1 MTGSPT
7 VSMGELAQ
15 LIPEETEEK
24 EAFEAILSSIQNNYP
39 NDWDQWL
46 VVNYSY
52 EDLFGGQ
59 ISPGTDSKLRF
70 GLPTTEIVR
79 AFYPNCVD
87 LSERVY
93 RHVRR
98 MVLAWPLGRALVYS
112 PHSIV
117 EKVHAPSFAKFMN
130 AIRDLKNKGKLTNR
144 ERTSKILSD
153 ESDQIQT
160 AHSTPRSSASRKKK
174 KEGRA
179 EDTMTAGVK
188 RTMPPTERGNSPP
201 PKRSSLDQGS
211 SEHLMAAML
220 QQQMALFNKLVEM
233 QTEQSKRI
241 DQIQQMPASSKA
253 PDPDLNAS
261 FESVPD
267 STHNE
272 ERVMTP
278 SRSPIINESSDFNR
292 SRSRDVSVDTDT
304 EETVIKD
311 GIAKLEQRLK
321 EIKCK
326 KVTSPSPIDFA
337 PNTKES
343 ESKFSKADPILA
355 QQGIHCQRLGTEEW
369 KNIRYGDV
377 QKQFQAHPVF
387 SALKVNNSFAGISP
401 NWTSIAILEKFDL
414 TLGAI
419 TNGLLQ
425 QRKTFIELWDK
436 LPRESKQEANQEFL
450 NSKFRE
456 DCNALLQYT
465 CGRRAEIIQ
474 QRRNTYKIRNKAL
487 HEIIHS
493 IPPSDTHLFR
503 EPDLSQTVKDQGGIH
518 KFFPFKKSQPRTCKT
533 FPRADNKERNYAYKR
548 NSAKAANYAS
558 QSTANNYNSSRKNQG
573 ANYKHDKNPRG
584 QNKWKGPKKF

>member
-7 VSMGELAQ
+7 VKMGELAQ
-15 LIPEETEEK
+15 ITPDEAEEK
-24 EAFEAILSSIQNNYP
+24 EAFEAILASIRKNYP
-39 NDWDQWL
+39 DDWDQWL

-59 ISPGTDSKLRF
+59 ISPGIDSKLRF
-70 GLPTTEIVR
+70 GLPTSEIVR
-79 AFYPNCVD
+79 AFYPDCVD
-87 LSERVY
+87 LSERLY
-93 RHVRR
+93 RHIRR

-112 PHSIV
+112 PHNIV

-130 AIRDLKNKGKLTNR
+130 TIRDLKNEGKLTNR

-174 KEGRA
+174 KGGGA
-179 EDTMTAGVK
+179 EEATPVGVK
-188 RTMPPTERGNSPP
+188 RPIPPTERGNSPP

-211 SEHLMAAML
+211 SEHLMATML

-241 DQIQQMPASSKA
+241 DKLQQLPTSSKV
-253 PDPDLNAS
+253 PEPDLNAS
-261 FESVPD
+261 FESIPD

-272 ERVMTP
+272 DKVITP
-278 SRSPIINESSDFNR
+278 SRSPIINESSDR
-292 SRSRDVSVDTDT
+292 SRSRDVSIDTDT

-321 EIKCK
+321 EIKASK
-326 KVTSPSPIDFA
+326 KNGSPSPIDFA

-343 ESKFSKADPILA
+343 ESKFSKADPVLA
-355 QQGIHCQRLGTEEW
+355 QQGIHCQRLGCEEW
-369 KNIRYGDV
+369 KHIRYGDV
-377 QKQFQAHPVF
+377 QKQFQAQPVF
-387 SALKVNNSFAGISP
+387 SALKVNNSFAGVSP
-401 NWTSIAILEKFDL
+401 NWTSIALLEKFDL

-456 DCNALLQYT
+456 NCNALLQYT

-474 QRRNTYKIRNKAL
+474 QRRNTYKIKNKAL

-503 EPDLSQTVKDQGGIH
+503 EPDLSQTVKDQGGVH
-518 KFFPFKKSQPRTCKT
+518 KFFPFKKSQTRTTKNL
-533 FPRADNKERNYAYKR
+533 PRADNKERNYTYKR
-548 NSAKAANYAS
+548 SSNRNANYAS
-558 QSTANNYNSSRKNQG
+558 QSTSNNYNTKRKYQG
-573 ANYKHDKNPRG
+573 ANYKPDKNPKG
-584 QNKWKGPKKF
+584 QNKWKGPTKF

>member
-201 PKRSSLDQGS
+201 PKRSSLDQDS

-233 QTEQSKRI
+233 QTEQ
-241 DQIQQMPASSKA
+241 
-253 PDPDLNAS
+253 N
-261 FESVPD
+261 
-267 STHNE
+267 
-272 ERVMTP
+272 
-278 SRSPIINESSDFNR
+278 
-292 SRSRDVSVDTDT
+292 
-304 EETVIKD
+304 
-311 GIAKLEQRLK
+311 
-321 EIKCK
+321 
-326 KVTSPSPIDFA
+326 FA

-419 TNGLLQ
+419 TNGLFQ

-518 KFFPFKKSQPRTCKT
+518 KFFPFKKSQPRTSKT

-558 QSTANNYNSSRKNQG
+558 QSIANNYNSSRKNQG